1 MSDAV
6 DALRSTLAD
15 VISSALGRLENHAEL
30 FASVGPHLMSA
41 EGPTTVE
48 GVSRPVVD
56 RWLDIAVEN
65 AATGPHDLRDL
76 AECFQAAAPGLAWKR
91 AYDAL
96 ESTPELEAYRAH
108 YAWVPIAVPVSLGY
122 ASPYAV
128 DDMLVGFTI
137 QAPNVVYPH
146 HHHEAPELYGV
157 ISGAIDWEVGT
168 SARATKTAGDVI
180 VHRSFESHSMITLDQ
195 PGLTW
200 AAWPSH
206 AHSKVYMPSMDP
218 PGMSTEPRVY
228 D

>member
-15 VISSALGRLENHAEL
+15 VISSAVGRLEYHAEL
-30 FASVGPHLMSA
+30 FAPVRPHLMGA
-41 EGPTTVE
+41 DGPIRVE
-48 GVSRPVVD
+48 GASRPVVD
-56 RWLDIAVEN
+56 DWLNIAVEN
-65 AATGPHDLRDL
+65 AATGPDELRDL
-76 AECFQAAAPGLAWKR
+76 AECFQTAAPELAWKR

-96 ESTPELEAYRAH
+96 DSTPELEAYRAH

-128 DDMLVGFTI
+128 DDMLVAFTI

-168 SARATKTAGDVI
+168 GPRLTKTPGDVV
-180 VHRSFESHSMITLDQ
+180 VHRSSESHSMITLDQ

-206 AHSKVYMPSMDP
+206 AHSTVYMPTMDP
-218 PGMSTEPRVY
+218 PGTSTEPRVY

>member
-6 DALRSTLAD
+6 DALRSTLVD
-15 VISSALGRLENHAEL
+15 VISSAVDRLDNHAEL
-30 FASVGPHLMSA
+30 FAPIGPHLGGA
-41 EGPTTVE
+41 DGPTPVK

-56 RWLDIAVEN
+56 RWLDAAVEN
-65 AATGPHDLRDL
+65 AVTGPDDLRL
-76 AECFQAAAPGLAWKR
+76 LVEQFQAAAPELAWKR

-96 ESTPELEAYRAH
+96 ASTPELEAYREH
-108 YAWVPIAVPVSLGY
+108 YAWVPIAVPISLGY

-157 ISGAIDWEVGT
+157 ISGAIDWEIGT
-168 SARATKTAGDVI
+168 GPRTTKTAGDVI

-206 AHSKVYMPSMDP
+206 ADSTVYMPSMDP
-218 PGMSTEPRVY
+218 PGTSTEPRVY